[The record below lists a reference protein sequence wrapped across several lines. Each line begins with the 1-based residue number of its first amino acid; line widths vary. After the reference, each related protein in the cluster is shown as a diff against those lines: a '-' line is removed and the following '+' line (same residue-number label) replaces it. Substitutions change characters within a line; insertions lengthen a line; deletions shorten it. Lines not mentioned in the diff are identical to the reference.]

1 MKISPFVFALATMI
15 CWGSAPLFG
24 KAAMLRIDPWMG
36 LAMRSFII
44 GLAMVIW
51 VLVTGNTSQLLH
63 VKSSTW
69 GLIFSEAVLA
79 SLLGHVAYFYA
90 IKYGML
96 SRVIPIASAFPLVAL
111 LGGMVF
117 FSERIGWERL
127 IGVLMVILGVIL
139 IRR

>member
-1 MKISPFVFALATMI
+1 MKISPFVCALATMI

-24 KAAMLRIDPWMG
+24 KAAMLRIDPWVG

-44 GLAMVIW
+44 ALIMVIW
-51 VLVTGNTSQLLH
+51 VLVRGHTSKL
-63 VKSSTW
+63 VSVECSTW
-69 GLIFSEAVLA
+69 ALIFSEAGLA

-90 IKYGML
+90 LKYGML
-96 SRVIPIASAFPLVAL
+96 SRVIPVASAFPLVAL

-117 FSERIGWERL
+117 FSEKMSWDKL
-127 IGVLMVILGVIL
+127 TGVIMVILGVIL